1 MAEVM
6 LRSAVARR
14 ECPIDVEIASAGTWA
29 YEGNPATTAAVDV
42 MRARGIDAGAHS
54 SRPVDRLELEEADLI
69 VVMTSVHVREVLDVA
84 PRVKHKL
91 VMLKEL
97 AEMEPDLAGVDSP
110 AEGLRRLLIATRPE
124 PRRSL
129 DVDDPMGLPLMAY
142 ERCADDLERGIS
154 ALADLLCLHSPAGFD
169 H

>member
-6 LRSAVARR
+6 LRSALARR
-14 ECPIDVEIASAGTWA
+14 NCPVEVDIASAGTWA
-29 YEGNPATTAAVDV
+29 NEGNPATTAAVDA
-42 MRARGIDAGAHS
+42 MRARGIDAIAHS
-54 SRPVDRLELEEADLI
+54 SRPVDRRELEQTDLI

-84 PRVKHKL
+84 PGVKHKL

-97 AEMEPDLAGVDSP
+97 AEMEPDLSDVDSP
-110 AEGLRRLLIATRPE
+110 AEGLRRLLTAARPE

-142 ERCADDLERGIS
+142 ERCANDLERGIN
-154 ALADLLCLHSPAGFD
+154 ALADLLSPAGFD

>member
-1 MAEVM
+1 
-6 LRSAVARR
+6 
-14 ECPIDVEIASAGTWA
+14 
-29 YEGNPATTAAVDV
+29 PATTAAVDA
-42 MRARGIDAGAHS
+42 MSARGIDASAHS
-54 SRPVDRLELEEADLI
+54 SRPVDRRELEESDLI

-84 PRVKHKL
+84 PDVEHKL

-97 AEMEPDLAGVDSP
+97 AEMESDLTDVDSP
-110 AEGLRRLLIATRPE
+110 DEGLRRLLSATRPE

-142 ERCADDLERGIS
+142 ERCANDLERGINP
-154 ALADLLCLHSPAGFD
+154 LADLLCLRSPAGSD